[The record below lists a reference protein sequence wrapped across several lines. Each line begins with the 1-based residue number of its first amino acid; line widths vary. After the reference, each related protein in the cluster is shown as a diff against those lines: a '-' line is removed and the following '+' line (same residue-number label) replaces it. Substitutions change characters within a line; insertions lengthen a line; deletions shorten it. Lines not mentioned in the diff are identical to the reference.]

1 MPERIIQLVTR
12 LNVGGV
18 SQHVEALASGLSS
31 RGWQV
36 LVVYGTVEPHENDAG
51 ERLRRAGLQT
61 LHVSALR
68 RPISA
73 RRDLEAWWA
82 LRGIFSTHRPHLVHT
97 HMSKAGAIGWLATR
111 STVPKLRPATVHT
124 FHGHVLDGYFG
135 STGSRVTAAIER
147 VMRARTDRN
156 VVLSEQ
162 LWRELV
168 DRHRVFPPE
177 RACLIPLGVAAA
189 ELPAQAH
196 AREALGLRPEHF
208 VIGFVGRLT
217 AVKNPL
223 LLVNGFAQMARTVP
237 NAHLVVAGDGE
248 LKPLV
253 LSRVHALAL
262 GDRVHLVGVRP
273 DIATV
278 YGAMDVLAVT
288 SDQEGT
294 PVSILEAMAFGRPVI
309 ATDVGGNRDLVSDG
323 LTGRLVARGSVDE
336 LAAAFTAFAASPEA
350 IKAMGEAGRCQVRA
364 RHTIPAMLDRHES
377 LYRELL
383 RPAASPGVPR

>member
-18 SQHVEALASGLSS
+18 SQHVEALASGLAS

-36 LVVYGTVEPHENDAG
+36 LVVHGTVEPYEDDAC
-51 ERLRRAGLQT
+51 ERLRRSGLQT
-61 LHVSALR
+61 LYVSALR
-68 RPISA
+68 RPISVSG
-73 RRDLEAWWA
+73 DIQAWRV
-82 LRGIFSTHRPHLVHT
+82 LQRIFRIHRPHLVHT
-97 HMSKAGAIGWLATR
+97 HMSKAGALGWLATR
-111 STVPKLRPATVHT
+111 STAPAMRPAIVHT
-124 FHGHVLDGYFG
+124 FHGHVLEGYFG
-135 STGSRVTAAIER
+135 AAASRVTTAIER

-168 DRHRVFPPE
+168 DRHRVISPE
-177 RACLIPLGVAAA
+177 RACLIPLGVAAV
-189 ELPAQAH
+189 ELPARAD
-196 AREALGLRPEHF
+196 ARESLGLRAEHF

-223 LLVNGFAQMARTVP
+223 LLVNAFAQMARTFP
-237 NAHLVVAGDGE
+237 SAHVLVAGDGE

-253 LSRVHALAL
+253 LSRVQALAL
-262 GDRVHLVGVRP
+262 EDRVHLIGVRP
-273 DIATV
+273 DMATV

-288 SDQEGT
+288 SDHEGT

-323 LTGRLVARGSVDE
+323 LTGRLVTRGSIDE
-336 LAAAFTAFAASPEA
+336 LAAALARFAESPDE
-350 IKAMGEAGRCQVRA
+350 IKAMGEAGRRRA
-364 RHTIPAMLDRHES
+364 REHHGIPAMLDRHES

-383 RPAASPGVPR
+383 RTSSPGVVR